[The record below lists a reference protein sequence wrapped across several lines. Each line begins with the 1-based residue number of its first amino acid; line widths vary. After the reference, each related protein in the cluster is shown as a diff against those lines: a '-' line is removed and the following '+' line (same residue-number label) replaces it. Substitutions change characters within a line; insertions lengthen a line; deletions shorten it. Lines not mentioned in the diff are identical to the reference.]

1 MTQLLKTEKLSI
13 GYLNGANKKILQ
25 ENINVSIN
33 SGEIIGLLGQ
43 NGVGKT
49 TFIKTICGI
58 LPSLGGQIYYGNK
71 KLSEISRNTLS
82 KKISVVLT
90 EKPPIRNLT
99 VYELIA
105 LGRLPYSN
113 WLGMLSHE
121 DKKAVHDAIDQTR
134 INYIINKK
142 LMELS
147 DGQLQKV
154 LIARALAQKTELIYL
169 DEPTV
174 HLDLHNKIEIML
186 LLKEIASTGK
196 GMLISTHDLQV
207 CNQLADHLWLFNF
220 NEQPIS
226 GITEDLILNGMVEET
241 LFLKEYQFDMIKGI
255 SYYGKKTKSVHV
267 NGPEKVRH
275 WTEQALNR
283 NNFSL
288 VKSNPD
294 ILIEISEGIWTM
306 KLSDNQEIKVDS
318 IEALLKNLK

>member
-1 MTQLLKTEKLSI
+1 MSQLLKTEELSI
-13 GYLNGANKKILQ
+13 GYLDGASRKILQ

-33 SGEIIGLLGQ
+33 TGEIIGLLGQ

-58 LPSLGGQIYYGNK
+58 LPSLSGEIYYGNK
-71 KLSEISRNTLS
+71 KLSEISRNALS

-113 WLGMLSHE
+113 WLGMLSKE
-121 DKKAVHDAIDQTR
+121 DKQAVNEAVDQTR

-142 LMELS
+142 LIELS

-154 LIARALAQKTELIYL
+154 LIARALAQQTELIYL

-186 LLKEIASTGK
+186 LLKDIASTGK

-207 CNQLADHLWLFNF
+207 CNQLADQLWLFNF

-267 NGPEKVRH
+267 DGPENIRH

-283 NNFSL
+283 NNFRL

-294 ILIEISEGIWTM
+294 ILIEISDGIWTI
-306 KLSDNQEIKVDS
+306 KRDDNQEIKVDS
-318 IEALLKNLK
+318 IEALLNTLT